1 MNALQNTSRPQFHR
15 TLRGIVTT
23 ITATGLVVGL
33 AALPASARLDPGPI
47 NPPSQANGAHFC
59 TPERL
64 GTQYV
69 ACDNLTGNGVPA
81 PAWVHE
87 R

>member
-1 MNALQNTSRPQFHR
+1 MNASQNTITTVRPNR
-15 TLRGIVTT
+15 RALGVVAA
-23 ITATGLVVGL
+23 TAL
-33 AALPASARLDPGPI
+33 AVALTALPAVARPDPGQIDAPAQSTTAI
-47 NPPSQANGAHFC
+47 YFC
-59 TPERL
+59 PPERV

>member
-1 MNALQNTSRPQFHR
+1 MNAMQNTSRPQSHR

-23 ITATGLVVGL
+23 IAATALVVGL
-33 AALPASARLDPGPI
+33 AALPASARQDPGQT
-47 NPPSQANGAHFC
+47 NSPSQANSAHFC
-59 TPERL
+59 TPERV

-81 PAWVHE
+81 PAWVRE